1 MELKHYPWDSDV
13 KFRGTPDEGMLTGI
27 RLIVYNLDGV
37 LVDTSDAICHSFNT
51 ALEDAGEA
59 PCTDEDIRAMI
70 GVPLDEMYRRVLP
83 RDRWGLVEGC
93 FERYR
98 EVFMEV
104 SLEHSS
110 ILDGVE
116 ATLTHLEEEGL
127 QQVLATNKSAP
138 EAEKILAH
146 LGIDGYFDLMVGYND
161 VSRPKPSPEMILLAL
176 DAMGVEPHEAVLIE
190 DSPSGLAAG
199 KGAGVFTVA
208 VATGFYDAVALAG
221 SEPDYTID
229 EIRGLWEIV
238 FV

>member
-1 MELKHYPWDSDV
+1 
-13 KFRGTPDEGMLTGI
+13 MLTGI
-27 RLIVYNLDGV
+27 RLIIYDLDRV
-37 LVDTSDAICHSFNT
+37 LVDTSDAICISFNA
-51 ALEDAGEA
+51 ALEDAGEP
-59 PCTDEDIRAMI
+59 PCNDEEIRSMI

-104 SLEHSS
+104 ALEHVR

-116 ATLTHLEEEGL
+116 ATLSHFADEGL
-127 QQVLATNKSAP
+127 QQTLATNKSTP

-146 LGIDGYFDLMVGYND
+146 LGIDGYFDLMIGYDD
-161 VSRPKPSPEMILLAL
+161 VSSPKPSPEMVLLAL
-176 DAMGVEPHEAVLIE
+176 EAMGVKPQEAVLVE
-190 DSPSGLAAG
+190 DSPTGLAAG

-208 VATGFYDAVALAG
+208 LTTGFYDAGVLAA
-221 SEPDYTID
+221 SKPDYIID
-229 EIRGLWEIV
+229 EIKGLREIV